1 LQRAIRDL
9 SFGPPQDDHMTLS
22 LVLMLALSQTDPLL
36 PNSAPLP
43 GDLPNEARLIPPPA
57 PPQPPSV
64 AARSLLATGG
74 GTLAGGVSLGIAM
87 LLVGTNPNFDMT
99 FATAALASL
108 LITGVAF
115 TIDEALGGRGE
126 ITLSFL
132 LTAVVMAGAAGLAS
146 VIDKNMS
153 PVLTAAIGS
162 LPAAAAAVFA
172 LEVTTPKSKNHVSV
186 VFGPTGFRATF

>member
-1 LQRAIRDL
+1 
-9 SFGPPQDDHMTLS
+9 MTLS

-36 PNSAPLP
+36 PNSAPVP
-43 GDLPNEARLIPPPA
+43 TDLPNEARLIPPPA

-64 AARSLLATGG
+64 FTRSLLATGG
-74 GTLAGGVSLGIAM
+74 GTLAGGASLGIAL
-87 LLVGTNPNFDMT
+87 LLVGTNPNFDPT

-115 TIDEALGGRGE
+115 TIHEALAGRGE

-153 PVLTAAIGS
+153 PLLTAAIGS
-162 LPAAAAAVFA
+162 LPAAAAVFG
-172 LEVTTPKSKNHVSV
+172 LEVTSPKSKAHVAV
-186 VFGPTGFRATF
+186 VFGPTGFLATF